1 MAKLNIDLSNV
12 DIGPDSGSG
21 FELIP
26 EGTYVAKV
34 IGSELS
40 PTKSLNP
47 QTKKP
52 RGQVLELSWQL
63 QSGPYERRIIWDKI
77 TLVHE
82 EPRTQKIGREQ
93 WKKALRAA
101 GIDHSPRDSSEIHEI
116 PVKIRVKT
124 KPASNGYEARSAV
137 SAYYPAPQ
145 ASPQQA
151 APQAKPPG
159 MPQAKA
165 QPQASPQPQ
174 QSAPPNNQPPWL
186 R

>member
-1 MAKLNIDLSNV
+1 MANLSHVNIDSV

-82 EPRTQKIGREQ
+82 EPQAQKIGREQ

-124 KPASNGYEARSAV
+124 KPASNGYDARNGVA
-137 SAYYPAPQ
+137 AYYPAPQ

-159 MPQAKA
+159 MPQA
-165 QPQASPQPQ
+165 SPQPQ